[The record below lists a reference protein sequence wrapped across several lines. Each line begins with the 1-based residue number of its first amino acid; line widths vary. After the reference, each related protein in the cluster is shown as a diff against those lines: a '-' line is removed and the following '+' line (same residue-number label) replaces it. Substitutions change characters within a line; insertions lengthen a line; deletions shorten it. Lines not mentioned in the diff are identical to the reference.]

1 MKAFLIFTSTMKKL
15 FFTSIL
21 TCIISFA
28 HAVTPEQA
36 GLCYQSAYPNSMQY
50 QTGELIVN
58 RQKLPLKAF
67 DGDFN
72 AKLAHGELLDQL
84 AQPYPLDF
92 PIPEQNADPGRIRND
107 AFFAAM
113 YGETETAVR
122 QHLVSIRWAPSGK
135 NLQFNQVNGAA
146 QALQAVGEE
155 IMQHPSLAAYLTKPV
170 GTFNYRVI
178 SGTKRR
184 SAHAFGIA
192 IDFTL
197 PNGLG
202 IYWQWS
208 GCKANAPCAYPQ
220 KLIQDPKL
228 KQIVGIFEKHGF
240 IWGGKWYHYD
250 SVHFEY
256 RPELLHPHC
265 RK

>member
-28 HAVTPEQA
+28 NAVTPEQA
-36 GLCYQSAYPNSMQY
+36 GLCYQSAYPNSVQY

-72 AKLAHGELLDQL
+72 AKLTHGELLDQL

-113 YGETETAVR
+113 YGKTETAVR